1 MSVELPGR
9 LGPYLLLRHLAS
21 GGMGEVYLAHQ
32 EHHGAPRLCVV
43 KTVRAEYAHD
53 RVATR
58 RFVDEARTSAL
69 LAHRNIVAVYDVGE
83 DGGRPYI
90 AVEYVPGRDL
100 MAIFVAAND
109 AGAPVPEAIGLAIA
123 AELLDALD
131 EVHRAVDPRSG
142 APLHVVHRDVSP
154 QNVLVA
160 FDGAVKLIDFGI
172 ARCAVRTELTH
183 VGQLVGK
190 LRYISPEQARGEP
203 VGPPTDVWA
212 ACVTVCELLTGR
224 RFWGDRR
231 AEAVAP
237 LLAVGA
243 RVEPPGF
250 AALAPDVRAA
260 LEVGLDPDATQRPSA
275 SWLRDQLS
283 AAVVER
289 GHPDPQPEIA
299 ALLERLFAG
308 ERLREEQA
316 RVTLLHEPS
325 VVHAAQFPE
334 QTAYRG
340 EPSEPART
348 IDERA
353 STGGATVGMR
363 PRALPG
369 TQALDATPLVG
380 VEQTPFTPAAPRP
393 RPRRRGARWVLP
405 AALGAAVGVTAALWL
420 APSPAARTPVVPHL
434 DLVGPAAPT
443 TATPPGPSSP
453 APPTPAGAATSPP
466 APLVEAAPAPPPVHV
481 DPPPSTERAPIA
493 VTRPATKATKAKKAE
508 PKPRL
513 FGDRVRALREC
524 APRPSCAAAVLGRTN
539 DVLTL
544 SVDELRALDGE
555 LERCLRR
562 CEG

>member
-21 GGMGEVYLAHQ
+21 GGMGEVYLAHD

-43 KTVRAEYAHD
+43 KTVRTDFAHD

-69 LAHRNIVAVYDVGE
+69 LSHRNIVAVYDVG
-83 DGGRPYI
+83 DDRGRPYI

-100 MAIFVAAND
+100 MAIFVAAKET
-109 AGAPVPEAIGLAIA
+109 GAAIPEAIALHIV

-212 ACVTVCELLTGR
+212 ACVTACELVTGQ
-224 RFWGDRR
+224 RFWGERR
-231 AEAVAP
+231 AEAIAP

-250 AALAPDVRAA
+250 AGLAADVRAA
-260 LEVGLDPDATQRPSA
+260 LGPGLEPEAEHRPSA
-275 SWLRDQLS
+275 AWLRDHLR
-283 AAVVER
+283 AVVAER
-289 GHPDPQPEIA
+289 GLVDPTQQTA
-299 ALLERLFAG
+299 ALLEHLFAG
-308 ERLREEQA
+308 ARAQEEQA
-316 RVTLLHEPS
+316 RTTLLHEPS
-325 VVHAAQFPE
+325 VVHAAAFPE
-334 QTAYRG
+334 QTAYRQ
-340 EPSEPART
+340 EPSEPALSVE
-348 IDERA
+348 ERA
-353 STGGATVGMR
+353 GSDGATVGMR
-363 PRALPG
+363 PGALAH
-369 TQALDATPLVG
+369 TLALDATAEG
-380 VEQTPFTPAAPRP
+380 GEQTPFTPAMPRR
-393 RPRRRGARWVLP
+393 RPRRRQPRWVLP
-405 AALGAAVGVTAALWL
+405 AAVGAAVGVTAALWL
-420 APSPAARTPVVPHL
+420 APAPVPRTAPTPSLEPVALTTPTTSPSPSMSGALEPSQGAVLPVVAPAA
-434 DLVGPAAPT
+434 AAV
-443 TATPPGPSSP
+443 P
-453 APPTPAGAATSPP
+453 APAVVEKAPSVDHAPVIANRP
-466 APLVEAAPAPPPVHV
+466 AP
-481 DPPPSTERAPIA
+481 
-493 VTRPATKATKAKKAE
+493 KASKAKKPE
-508 PKPRL
+508 PRPKL

-524 APRPSCAAAVLGRTN
+524 APRPPCATAVLRRAD
-539 DVLTL
+539 DVLQL
-544 SVDELRALDGE
+544 SVEELRALDSE

-562 CEG
+562 CKGGA